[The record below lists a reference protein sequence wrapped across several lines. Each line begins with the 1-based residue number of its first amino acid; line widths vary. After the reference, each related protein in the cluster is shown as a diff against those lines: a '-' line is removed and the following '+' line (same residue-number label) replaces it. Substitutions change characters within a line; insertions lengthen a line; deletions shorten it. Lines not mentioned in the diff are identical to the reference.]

1 MTALQTD
8 IQLKVTI
15 TLRLPQVSATYP
27 PTNSASIVTAV
38 PNATRMSMSDAPGAA
53 KYSVWYGLAIAVPID
68 HRDEVEVSTQALRGR
83 LRKPLALCSQSVLM
97 VILPACY
104 RRPVSGY

>member
-27 PTNSASIVTAV
+27 PTSSASIVTAV
-38 PNATRMSMSDAPGAA
+38 PNATRMPMSMAEAPRAA
-53 KYSVWYGLAIAVPID
+53 KYSVW
-68 HRDEVEVSTQALRGR
+68 
-83 LRKPLALCSQSVLM
+83 
-97 VILPACY
+97 
-104 RRPVSGY
+104 